1 MLSRGRSIANPR
13 AVTALL
19 VAVFATLLAL
29 HVFFTVDSQPL
40 GDPLDAMPAGK
51 AAAEE
56 PSEQPESA
64 EPAPP
69 SITISTILDRSTYL
83 DSYLI
88 ATGIDRYE
96 AREWSAL
103 FQRTAQTRV
112 IRYGH
117 PLTIYRDP
125 ENGEMRGLRYD
136 LDNANTVVEASLGSG
151 IIKAARE
158 PIEYFIRPVTLSFSV
173 TDSFRRTAAEKGIPD
188 PIVESLENAFSDR
201 HDLDRLAPGSGVK
214 LIYQEKVSRDG
225 SYTLVGDL
233 QAAQI
238 KFGSRTLEAFSFAD
252 EHGRVHLYDEQG
264 RALGP
269 QSLRYPVNFKYISS
283 GFTFHRFHP
292 ILGEYRPHVGVDL
305 VAAYGTPVKAVADGR
320 VASSGWMGELGQCVK
335 IEHPRGTT
343 SIYGH
348 LSRISPEAR
357 AGSYVRVGQVIGYVG
372 STGLSTGPHLHFA
385 IERQGKYVNPLA
397 MKLGEN
403 HPVPPRMQ
411 GLFERIKADYEA
423 ALEKLPD
430 LGNRFASSDDDSAA
444 AAPDGAVPATFER
457 PARTTG
463 HVTVGR
469 RRHTH
474 HSRRSAVH
482 AVATVPDDA
491 AGGGL

>member
-1 MLSRGRSIANPR
+1 MLTRGRSIANTR

-19 VAVFATLLAL
+19 VAVSATLLAL
-29 HVFFTVDSQPL
+29 RLFFAVDSQPVS
-40 GDPLDAMPAGK
+40 DPLDTMPAGTT
-51 AAAEE
+51 AAGQPA
-56 PSEQPESA
+56 EQPEST

-69 SITISTILDRSTYL
+69 SISISTTIDRSTYL

-88 ATGIDRYE
+88 ATGIDRDE
-96 AREWSAL
+96 ARQWCAL
-103 FQRTAQTRV
+103 FQRAAQTRV
-112 IRYGH
+112 VRSGH

-125 ENGEMRGLRYD
+125 ENGEIRGLRYD
-136 LDNANTVVEASLGSG
+136 IDDQNAVIEASLGNG

-158 PIEYFIRPVTLSFSV
+158 PIQYFVRPVTFSFSV
-173 TDSFRRTAAEKGIPD
+173 TDGFRRAAAENGIPA
-188 PIVESLENAFSDR
+188 PIIESLEDAFAER
-201 HDLDRLAPGSGVK
+201 HDLERLAPGSGVK

-225 SYTLVGDL
+225 SYTLVGDI

-238 KFGSRTLEAFSFAD
+238 KFGSRTLKAFSFSD
-252 EHGRVHLYDEQG
+252 EHGRAHLYDEYG
-264 RALGP
+264 RPLGP
-269 QSLRYPVNFKYISS
+269 QSLRYPLNFKYISS

-305 VAAYGTPVKAVADGR
+305 VAAYGTPVKAVADGK
-320 VASSGWMGELGQCVK
+320 VVTSGWMGELGQCVK

-357 AGSYVRVGQVIGYVG
+357 TGSYVKVGQVIGYVG

-385 IERQGKYVNPLA
+385 ILRQGKYVNPLA

-403 HPVPPRMQ
+403 HEVSPRMQ
-411 GLFERIKADYEA
+411 GLFERIKAGYEA

-430 LGNRFASSDDDSAA
+430 LGNRFASSDADSAA
-444 AAPDGAVPATFER
+444 ATSDEAEPVVLKR
-457 PARTTG
+457 PAHSTG

-469 RRHTH
+469 RHAR
-474 HSRRSAVH
+474 HSRRSAVPT
-482 AVATVPDDA
+482 VADA
-491 AGGGL
+491 SEDSAGGGL